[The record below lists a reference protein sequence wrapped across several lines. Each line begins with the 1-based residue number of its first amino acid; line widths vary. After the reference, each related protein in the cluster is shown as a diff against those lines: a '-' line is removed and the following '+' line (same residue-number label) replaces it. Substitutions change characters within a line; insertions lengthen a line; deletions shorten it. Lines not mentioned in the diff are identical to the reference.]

1 MANPAYFV
9 IEVDIKNPEG
19 MKPYQAR
26 VEETFQ
32 AFGGK
37 RIVAGGR
44 VDALEGAAPQGKV
57 VIVQFPDM
65 AAAHAW
71 HDSPAYQAIQGHRL
85 AAAESRAFLVEGVA
99 LAVA

>member
-1 MANPAYFV
+1 MTNPAYFV

-19 MKPYQAR
+19 MKPYQTR

-32 AFGGK
+32 AFGGE

-71 HDSPAYQAIQGHRL
+71 HDSPAYQAILGHRL